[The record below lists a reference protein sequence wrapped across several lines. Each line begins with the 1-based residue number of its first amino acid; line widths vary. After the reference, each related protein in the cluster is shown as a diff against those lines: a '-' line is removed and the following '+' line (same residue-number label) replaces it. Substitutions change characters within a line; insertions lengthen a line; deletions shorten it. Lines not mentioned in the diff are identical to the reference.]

1 MSGLEMDSFVMKFKN
16 LWNAGRNATLNLET
30 IAGKVKVSLSVEL
43 DNPVGGEQ
51 PQHWIQNSG
60 SRNSPAQQRRRS
72 RRAAVRSAAKEETD
86 DVKQR
91 LLRKKLMLQ
100 M

>member
-1 MSGLEMDSFVMKFKN
+1 MAGLEMDSFVMKFKS

-43 DNPVGGEQ
+43 DNPDGGEHPNIGFKTLDQ
-51 PQHWIQNSG
+51 EIVLQNKD
-60 SRNSPAQQRRRS
+60 ADQ
-72 RRAAVRSAAKEETD
+72 EEQLF
-86 DVKQR
+86 VQ
-91 LLRKKLMLQ
+91 LLKKKLM